1 MNEHVNVTPVTSHDD
16 VVTHAHDSLHDACDS
31 MHDTCDNV
39 HTTHTHGN
47 SISARIGILVD
58 HINGLSHTP
67 YKRINPSYVIVHKRM
82 LDAISREAL
91 DIAMDAQEQD
101 PCASCALNMRSEDM
115 RVARETVDRLMRNAN
130 RNDSVVTK
138 DEAKNLNDLLTIL
151 SLMWSYP
158 VGEIG
163 Q

>member
-1 MNEHVNVTPVTSHDD
+1 MNEPVNVTPVTSHDD
-16 VVTHAHDSLHDACDS
+16 VVTHSHDSLHDACDN
-31 MHDTCDNV
+31 MNE
-39 HTTHTHGN
+39 THANST
-47 SISARIGILVD
+47 SISARLGILVD

-101 PCASCALNMRSEDM
+101 PCANCTLNMRSEDM

-151 SLMWSYP
+151 SLMLSYP